1 MGENRTSIDR
11 AAPAANTTYVSR
23 SWAHHSDGPTPALRG
38 AGEGEGEWVVLVL
51 GNVDDLETAYA
62 NRHTANK

>member
-1 MGENRTSIDR
+1 MEGGGR
-11 AAPAANTTYVSR
+11 
-23 SWAHHSDGPTPALRG
+23 
-38 AGEGEGEWVVLVL
+38 GEGERVVLVL